1 MLINEYFNKREQ
13 HHIDKPS
20 TKLSNNSI
28 RFQANPNDKQLK
40 HGTHSSTWKL
50 PFKGRAS
57 YISKAAIREEFRRLD
72 ILSEQRLTFLNLKSA
87 LELREVRE
95 TDQTVRNWFREYDRG
110 SKGYIDYNDY
120 AAIYEEDDD
129 VDLSSSINIG
139 SGSGSNNSTRGF
151 ISYDES
157 NSSKKTTAKT
167 DVLRQAFDRYDIDE
181 DGYISLSDLKTSF
194 SNQGKTFNSSELNKW
209 IEARDLS
216 GTGKV
221 SFDDFIQHYQ

>member
-1 MLINEYFNKREQ
+1 MINEYFNKREQ

-20 TKLSNNSI
+20 TKLSNNSV
-28 RFQANPNDKQLK
+28 RFQANP
-40 HGTHSSTWKL
+40 HSSTWKL
-50 PFKGRAS
+50 PFKGRTS
-57 YISKAAIREEFRRLD
+57 YISKAAIKEEFRRLD

-95 TDQTVRNWFREYDRG
+95 TDQTVRNWFREHDRG

-129 VDLSSSINIG
+129 IDLSSSINIG
-139 SGSGSNNSTRGF
+139 SGSGSNNSTRDRGF

-157 NSSKKTTAKT
+157 NSSKKTAAKT
-167 DVLRQAFDRYDIDE
+167 DLLRQAFDRYDIDE

-194 SNQGKTFNSSELNKW
+194 SNQGKTYNSSELNKW

>member
-1 MLINEYFNKREQ
+1 MINEYFNKREQ

-20 TKLSNNSI
+20 TKLSNNSV
-28 RFQANPNDKQLK
+28 RFQANANDERLK
-40 HGTHSSTWKL
+40 RGTHSSTWKL

-57 YISKAAIREEFRRLD
+57 YISKAAIKEEFRRLD

-95 TDQTVRNWFREYDRG
+95 TDQTVRNWFREHDRG
-110 SKGYIDYNDY
+110 SKGYIDYYDY
-120 AAIYEEDDD
+120 AAIYEEEDD
-129 VDLSSSINIG
+129 VDLSSSIKI
-139 SGSGSNNSTRGF
+139 SSNNSSRGF
-151 ISYDES
+151 SSYDES
-157 NSSKKTTAKT
+157 SSSKKTAAKT
-167 DVLRQAFDRYDIDE
+167 DLLRQAFDRYDIDG

-194 SNQGKTFNSSELNKW
+194 ANQGKTFNSSELNKW
-209 IEARDLS
+209 IETRDLS